1 MARRKLKTYD
11 AEFKGRKVR
20 VTVPENDEAKAL
32 GEAIKDNLSPEAV
45 ATLANA
51 VRVHVNGR
59 RTNPEVRRQLDWLAN
74 RLVTMLG
81 GENAY
86 HDLLKEAG
94 F

>member
-1 MARRKLKTYD
+1 MARRKLKTYE

-20 VTVPENDEAKAL
+20 VNVPESDEANAL
-32 GEAIKDNLSPEAV
+32 GEAVKDNLSPEAV

-51 VRVHVNGR
+51 VRVQVNGR
-59 RTNPEVRRQLDWLAN
+59 RMNPEVRRQLDWLAN

>member
-11 AEFKGRKVR
+11 TEFKGRKVR
-20 VTVPENDEAKAL
+20 VTVPPNNAADAL
-32 GEAIKDNLSPEAV
+32 GEAIKDNLTPEAV
-45 ATLANA
+45 APLANA

-81 GENAY
+81 GEEAY

>member
-11 AEFKGRKVR
+11 AEFKDRKVR
-20 VTVPENDEAKAL
+20 VTVPENDDANAL
-32 GEAIKDNLSPEAV
+32 GDALKDNLSPEAV

-59 RTNPEVRRQLDWLAN
+59 RTNPKVRRELDWLAN
-74 RLVTMLG
+74 SLVTMLG

-94 F
+94 L

>member
-1 MARRKLKTYD
+1 MTRRKLKTHE

-20 VTVPENDEAKAL
+20 VTVPENDDANAL
-32 GEAIKDNLSPEAV
+32 GEAIKDNLSPAAV

-51 VRVHVNGR
+51 VRVQVNGR

-81 GENAY
+81 GEEAY

>member
-20 VTVPENDEAKAL
+20 VTAPDRDEANVL

-59 RTNPEVRRQLDWLAN
+59 RTNPEVRRQLYWLAN

-94 F
+94 L